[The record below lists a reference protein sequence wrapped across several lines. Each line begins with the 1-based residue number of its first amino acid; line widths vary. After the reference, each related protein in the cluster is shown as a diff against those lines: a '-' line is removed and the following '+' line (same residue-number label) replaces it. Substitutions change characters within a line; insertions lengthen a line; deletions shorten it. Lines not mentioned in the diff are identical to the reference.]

1 MTPKVEVLTAGCGQ
15 NRLCS
20 VNVYNILQSS
30 LGVLAR
36 NRNWLHIKTIKHWA
50 RVQSWGWELLKWLIE
65 LSSFACLY
73 QISNHCK

>member
-1 MTPKVEVLTAGCGQ
+1 MTPKVEVLTAGFGQ

-36 NRNWLHIKTIKHWA
+36 NINWLHIKKDHKALGKSPVLGMGIIEMVN
-50 RVQSWGWELLKWLIE
+50 RVIFLWL
-65 LSSFACLY
+65 F
-73 QISNHCK
+73 ISNHCK